1 MAERWFVLPGW
12 RGQGARSSTVGVKY
26 IDLDI
31 WTGTP
36 QISGV
41 ARRQWRFDLID
52 NRVVLI
58 KARAETDAP
67 LDQLAAQPDVFEI
80 VDLNAT
86 IGGPAYNRLRN
97 FLRSSGLP
105 TDWLVRDVTTY
116 GEAIDEFI
124 ELCTL
129 TNRFHLTHKR
139 SLTLTHADTD
149 DPVTAQDLLDCGI
162 VAQSLGIT
170 ENPAIAGITTH
181 GQLLEWG
188 RTRARIPTEKRRN

>member
-12 RGQGARSSTVGVKY
+12 RGEGARRNTVGVKY

-31 WTGTP
+31 WTGNP

-41 ARRQWRFDLID
+41 ARRQWRFDHAD

-58 KARAETDAP
+58 RATADTAT

-86 IGGPAYNRLRN
+86 IRGPAYNRLRN

-105 TDWLVRDVTTY
+105 TDWLTRGVTTF

-129 TNRFHLTHKR
+129 TQRFYRTHRR
-139 SLTLTHADTD
+139 SLTLTHADPD
-149 DPVTAQDLLDCGI
+149 DPVTAQDLLDCGA